1 MSETSEPEV
10 AEVSEA
16 VAMTES
22 AVSGEEPSM
31 DERTALG
38 ELILFHGG
46 EWTEADYEALPDGVR
61 AELHDGRLILV
72 PSPSAEHMMASGE
85 LYVRLREIVGDRR
98 RVLQE
103 VDVRMADGH
112 RYRRPDVLV
121 LQEPAR
127 GRPMDPANVVLVCEI
142 ISPSGGDE
150 RQEKM
155 TAYAEAGIEWYL
167 ITEETA
173 DGYLGELHRLRDGRY
188 ELLVKAP
195 PAGTLTLPAPF
206 DSAIDLRTLS

>member
-1 MSETSEPEV
+1 
-10 AEVSEA
+10 
-16 VAMTES
+16 MTES

-72 PSPSAEHMMASGE
+72 PSPTAEHMLTSRRLAKHFDTLMADD
-85 LYVRLREIVGDRR
+85 RL
-98 RVLQE
+98 VLQE
-103 VDVRMADGH
+103 VDVRMADGR
-112 RYRRPDVLV
+112 RYRRPDVSV
-121 LQEPAR
+121 LREPAS
-127 GRPMDPANVVLVCEI
+127 GRPLDPRNVVLVCEI
-142 ISPSGGDE
+142 ISPGGGDE
-150 RQEKM
+150 RQEKL
-155 TAYAEAGIEWYL
+155 TAYADAGIEWYL
-167 ITEETA
+167 ITEQTE
-173 DGYLGELHRLRDGRY
+173 DGYLGELYRLQDGKY
-188 ELLVKAP
+188 QLLVKAP